1 MTERERLE
9 NSELATRVLSH
20 LRRNTTM
27 IFRSVIISALAIGS
41 LVPAAAISSEGAVY
55 RAGERHV
62 QTTQV
67 VVRQQQRRRVR
78 RRTHAKR
85 NSALRIGGG
94 AAAGAGIG
102 ALLGGGKGAAI
113 GAIAGGGAGTVYDQ
127 HERHKGR

>member
-1 MTERERLE
+1 MT
-9 NSELATRVLSH
+9 
-20 LRRNTTM
+20 
-27 IFRSVIISALAIGS
+27 FRSVIISALAIGS
-41 LVPAAAISSEGAVY
+41 LIPAAAISSEGAVY
-55 RAGERHV
+55 RSGERHA

-67 VVRQQQRRRVR
+67 VVRQQRRRVR
-78 RRTHAKR
+78 RRTHTKR

-102 ALLGGGKGAAI
+102 ALVGGGKGAAI